1 MAEQQISYNQPQQS
15 TLSDSVSS
23 EASAFVSVDAVQ
35 ETREQT
41 SAEVQSST
49 YEQSFQL
56 ASRQEQIIY
65 DQKGLDY
72 ASNLPFVNKRD
83 AAGNLIINGTV
94 QEVTDEEAAQYNEMV
109 IVEANDR
116 LYTNRSV
123 NRAIDTQ
130 FKYFKFPPTII
141 SRQTDIGEI
150 DVELPENELD
160 VFSARYTPDF
170 VQQWFVF
177 APSYAVSGKAHGF
190 QKLEFNN
197 ILRGPQQIEP
207 GTYTITP
214 ELIESGKNLQMRY
227 KVDVHF
233 ANPDVQG
240 DPADEIEL
248 LNKQIDELNSTIT
261 TYKNTI
267 SNLQSNPSG
276 NATNVLKGAL
286 AGGLTGGA
294 AGSVIP
300 GVGTIVGAGVGAIT
314 GAIRS
319 QNAAS
324 QNRQINISLIQVLI
338 NTTGQLIQIVN
349 ELKSDKESFGRLVG
363 FRARLQRKSADYQ
376 PSLEGATAVGVSN
389 YVKVISNGYDSLSG
403 EYLLENRD
411 MRAWDRWYIQG
422 NCGINDTTV
431 NGRTKGGLYF
441 ADQCYWEIEA
451 VDP

>member
-35 ETREQT
+35 EMREQT

-49 YEQSFQL
+49 FEQSFQL

-94 QEVTDEEAAQYNEMV
+94 QEVTDEEAAQYNETV

-214 ELIESGKNLQMRY
+214 ELIESGKNLRMRY

-233 ANPDVQG
+233 ANPDVDG

-248 LNKQIDELNSTIT
+248 CNKQIDEINSLIT
-261 TYKNTI
+261 TYQDTI
-267 SNLQSNPSG
+267 SDLQSKPLDTTDVLQG
-276 NATNVLKGAL
+276 ALKGA
-286 AGGLTGGA
+286 G
-294 AGSVIP
+294 AGSLILP
-300 GVGTIVGAGVGAIT
+300 GVGTIVGAVGGAI
-314 GAIRS
+314 
-319 QNAAS
+319 NAAIS
-324 QNRQINISLIQVLI
+324 NNQTNDVIIEVLTNQI
-338 NTTGQLIQIVN
+338 GQLKQIVDD
-349 ELKSDKESFGRLVG
+349 LKSDKESFGSLVG
-363 FRARLQRKSADYQ
+363 FRARLQRKSADWQ
-376 PSLEGATAVGVSN
+376 PPLEGATAVGVSN
-389 YVKVISNGYDSLSG
+389 YPKVISNGYDSLSG
-403 EYLLENRD
+403 EYLLENRN
-411 MRAWDRWYIQG
+411 MRAWDRWYIEG
-422 NCGINDTTV
+422 NCGINDTIV
-431 NGRTKGGLYF
+431 NGQTKGGLYF

>member
-35 ETREQT
+35 EMREQT

-49 YEQSFQL
+49 FEQSFQL

-94 QEVTDEEAAQYNEMV
+94 QEVTDEEAAQYNETV

-214 ELIESGKNLQMRY
+214 ELIESGKNLRMRY

-233 ANPDVQG
+233 ANPDVDG

-248 LNKQIDELNSTIT
+248 YNKQIDEVNSIIT
-261 TYKNTI
+261 TYQDTI
-267 SNLQSNPSG
+267 STLQSNPADSTDVL
-276 NATNVLKGAL
+276 NAAL
-286 AGGLTGGA
+286 GGA
-294 AGSVIP
+294 AR
-300 GVGTIVGAGVGAIT
+300 GAIYTPVGAIIGGVT
-314 GAIRS
+314 AAVSEIRS
-319 QNAAS
+319 ND
-324 QNRQINISLIQVLI
+324 IIIEVLT
-338 NTTGQLIQIVN
+338 NTTSQLK
-349 ELKSDKESFGRLVG
+349 ELVEELESDKESFGVKVG
-363 FRARLQRKSADYQ
+363 FRARLQRKSADWQ
-376 PSLEGATAVGVSN
+376 PPLEGATAVGVSN
-389 YVKVISNGYDSLSG
+389 YPKVISNGYDSLSG
-403 EYLLENRD
+403 EYLLENRN

-422 NCGINDTTV
+422 NCGINDTIV
-431 NGRTKGGLYF
+431 NGQTKGGLYF

>member
-35 ETREQT
+35 EMREQT

-49 YEQSFQL
+49 FEQSFQL

-94 QEVTDEEAAQYNEMV
+94 QEVTDEEAAQYNETV

-214 ELIESGKNLQMRY
+214 ELIESGKNLRMRY

-233 ANPDVQG
+233 ANPDVDG

-248 LNKQIDELNSTIT
+248 YNKQIDEVNSIIT
-261 TYKNTI
+261 TYQDTI
-267 SNLQSNPSG
+267 STLQSNPADSTDVL
-276 NATNVLKGAL
+276 NAAL
-286 AGGLTGGA
+286 GGA
-294 AGSVIP
+294 AR
-300 GVGTIVGAGVGAIT
+300 GAISSPVGAIIGGVT
-314 GAIRS
+314 AAVSEIRS
-319 QNAAS
+319 ND
-324 QNRQINISLIQVLI
+324 IIIEVLT
-338 NTTGQLIQIVN
+338 NTTSQLK
-349 ELKSDKESFGRLVG
+349 ELVEELESDKESFGVKVG
-363 FRARLQRKSADYQ
+363 FRARLQRKSADWQ
-376 PSLEGATAVGVSN
+376 PPLEGATAVGVSN
-389 YVKVISNGYDSLSG
+389 YPKVISNGYDSLSG
-403 EYLLENRD
+403 EYLLENRN
-411 MRAWDRWYIQG
+411 MRAWDRWYIEG
-422 NCGINDTTV
+422 NCGINDTIV
-431 NGRTKGGLYF
+431 NGQTKGGLYF

>member
-35 ETREQT
+35 EMREQT

-49 YEQSFQL
+49 FEQSFQL

-94 QEVTDEEAAQYNEMV
+94 QEVTDEEAAQYNETV

-214 ELIESGKNLQMRY
+214 ELIESGKNLRMRY

-233 ANPDVQG
+233 ANPDVDG

-248 LNKQIDELNSTIT
+248 CNKQIDEINSLIT
-261 TYKNTI
+261 TYQDTI
-267 SNLQSNPSG
+267 SDLQSKPLDTTDVLQG
-276 NATNVLKGAL
+276 ALKGA
-286 AGGLTGGA
+286 G
-294 AGSVIP
+294 AGSLILP
-300 GVGTIVGAGVGAIT
+300 GVGTIVGAVGGAI
-314 GAIRS
+314 
-319 QNAAS
+319 NAAIS
-324 QNRQINISLIQVLI
+324 NNQTNDVIIEVLTNQI
-338 NTTGQLIQIVN
+338 GQLKQIVDD
-349 ELKSDKESFGRLVG
+349 LKSDKESFGSLVG
-363 FRARLQRKSADYQ
+363 FRARLQRKSADWQ
-376 PSLEGATAVGVSN
+376 PVLEGATAVGVSN
-389 YVKVISNGYDSLSG
+389 YPKVISNGYDSLSG
-403 EYLLENRD
+403 EYLLENRN
-411 MRAWDRWYIQG
+411 MRAWDRWYIEG
-422 NCGINDTTV
+422 NCGINDTIV
-431 NGRTKGGLYF
+431 NGQTKGGLYF

>member
-35 ETREQT
+35 EMREQT

-49 YEQSFQL
+49 FEQSFQL

-94 QEVTDEEAAQYNEMV
+94 QEVTDEEAAQYNETV

-214 ELIESGKNLQMRY
+214 ELIESGKNLRMRY

-233 ANPDVQG
+233 ANPDVDG

-248 LNKQIDELNSTIT
+248 CNKQIDEINSLIT
-261 TYKNTI
+261 TYQDTI
-267 SNLQSNPSG
+267 STLQSNPADFTDVL
-276 NATNVLKGAL
+276 NAAL
-286 AGGLTGGA
+286 GGA
-294 AGSVIP
+294 AR
-300 GVGTIVGAGVGAIT
+300 GAIYTPVGAIIGGVT
-314 GAIRS
+314 AAVSEIRS
-319 QNAAS
+319 ND
-324 QNRQINISLIQVLI
+324 IIIEVLT
-338 NTTGQLIQIVN
+338 NTTSQLK
-349 ELKSDKESFGRLVG
+349 ELVEELESDKESFGVKVG
-363 FRARLQRKSADYQ
+363 FRARLQRKSADWQ
-376 PSLEGATAVGVSN
+376 PPLEGATAVGVSN
-389 YVKVISNGYDSLSG
+389 YPKVISNGYDSLSG
-403 EYLLENRD
+403 EYLLENRN

-422 NCGINDTTV
+422 NCGINDTIV
-431 NGRTKGGLYF
+431 NGQTKGGLYF

>member
-35 ETREQT
+35 EMREQT

-49 YEQSFQL
+49 FEQSFQL

-94 QEVTDEEAAQYNEMV
+94 QEVTDEEAAQYNETV

-214 ELIESGKNLQMRY
+214 ELIESGKNLRMRY

-233 ANPDVQG
+233 ANPDVDG

-248 LNKQIDELNSTIT
+248 YNKQIDEVNSIIT
-261 TYKNTI
+261 TYQDTI
-267 SNLQSNPSG
+267 STLQSNPADFTDVL
-276 NATNVLKGAL
+276 NAAL
-286 AGGLTGGA
+286 GGA
-294 AGSVIP
+294 AR
-300 GVGTIVGAGVGAIT
+300 GAIYTPVGAIIGGVT
-314 GAIRS
+314 AAVSEIRS
-319 QNAAS
+319 ND
-324 QNRQINISLIQVLI
+324 IIIEVLT
-338 NTTGQLIQIVN
+338 NTTSQLK
-349 ELKSDKESFGRLVG
+349 ELVEELESDKESFGVKVG
-363 FRARLQRKSADYQ
+363 FRARLQRKSADWQ
-376 PSLEGATAVGVSN
+376 PPLEGATAVGVSN
-389 YVKVISNGYDSLSG
+389 YPKVISNGYDSLSG
-403 EYLLENRD
+403 EYLLENRN

-422 NCGINDTTV
+422 NCGINDTIV
-431 NGRTKGGLYF
+431 NGQTKGGLYF

>member
-1 MAEQQISYNQPQQS
+1 MAEQQSEYFAPEFF
-15 TLSDSVSS
+15 SDSISS
-23 EASAFVSVDAVQ
+23 EASAFVDENAIRDMRSQ
-35 ETREQT
+35 TR
-41 SAEVQSST
+41 AEILQPST
-49 YEQSFQL
+49 YEQSFQI

-72 ASNLPFVNKRD
+72 ASNLPFINKRD

-94 QEVTDEEAAQYNEMV
+94 QQVTDEDAAQYNETV

-116 LYTNRSV
+116 LYTNSSV
-123 NRAIDTQ
+123 NRVIDTQ

-150 DVELPENELD
+150 DIELPENELD

-170 VQQWFVF
+170 VTQWFVF
-177 APSYAVSGKAHGF
+177 APSYPVAGKAHGF

-197 ILRGPQQIEP
+197 VLRGPQQIEP

-227 KVDVHF
+227 KVDVHY
-233 ANPDVQG
+233 ANPDVEG

-248 LNKQIDELNSTIT
+248 INQQIDEVNSQIT
-261 TYKNTI
+261 TFENTI
-267 SNLQSNPSG
+267 STLQSNPPDQASIL
-276 NATNVLKGAL
+276 AGAL
-286 AGGLTGGA
+286 AGAVAGTYYSPGL
-294 AGSVIP
+294 
-300 GVGTIVGAGVGAIT
+300 GTIIGAGVGAIT
-314 GAIRS
+314 TAVENNQSNDFVIE
-319 QNAAS
+319 
-324 QNRQINISLIQVLI
+324 VLT
-338 NTTGQLIQIVN
+338 NTTGQLKELVE

-363 FRARLQRKSADYQ
+363 FSARLQRKSADYQ
-376 PSLEGATAVGVSN
+376 PPLQGETTAGLSN

-411 MRAWDRWYIQG
+411 MRAWDKWYIEG
-422 NCGINDTTV
+422 KCGTNDTIV
-431 NGRTKGGLYF
+431 NGQTKGGLYF

>member
-15 TLSDSVSS
+15 TLSDSVLS
-23 EASAFVSVDAVQ
+23 EASAFVSDDAVR
-35 ETREQT
+35 EMREQT
-41 SAEVQSST
+41 SAEVQSTS

-56 ASRQEQIIY
+56 ASGQEQIIY

-94 QEVTDEEAAQYNEMV
+94 QQVTDEEAAQYNETV

-123 NRAIDTQ
+123 NRVIDTQ

-170 VQQWFVF
+170 VIQWFVF
-177 APSYAVSGKAHGF
+177 APSYAVTGKAHGF

-214 ELIESGKNLQMRY
+214 ELIDSGKNLRMRY

-233 ANPDVQG
+233 ANPDVAG
-240 DPADEIEL
+240 DGTEEINNINAAINEL
-248 LNKQIDELNSTIT
+248 SSIIT
-261 TYKNTI
+261 TYENTI
-267 SNLQSNPSG
+267 STLQSNPINR
-276 NATNVLKGAL
+276 NAVLEGAL
-286 AGGLTGGA
+286 AGAA
-294 AGSVIP
+294 AGTVIP

-314 GAIRS
+314 TAI
-319 QNAAS
+319 QD
-324 QNRQINISLIQVLI
+324 RQTNNVIIELLT
-338 NTTGQLIQIVN
+338 NTTGQLKQKVN
-349 ELKSDKESFGRLVG
+349 ELKSDKESIGSLVG
-363 FRARLQRKSADYQ
+363 FRARLQRKSADWQ
-376 PSLEGATAVGVSN
+376 PSLEGATAAGVSN

-403 EYLLENRD
+403 EYLLENRN
-411 MRAWDRWYIQG
+411 MRAWDKWYIEG
-422 NCGINDTTV
+422 KCGTNDTIV
-431 NGRTKGGLYF
+431 NGQTKGGLYF

>member
-15 TLSDSVSS
+15 TLSDSVLS
-23 EASAFVSVDAVQ
+23 EASAFVSDDAVLDMRSQ
-35 ETREQT
+35 TR
-41 SAEVQSST
+41 AEILRPST

-94 QEVTDEEAAQYNEMV
+94 QQVTDKEGAQYNETV

-116 LYTNRSV
+116 LYTNSSV
-123 NRAIDTQ
+123 NRVIDTQ

-177 APSYAVSGKAHGF
+177 APSYAVPGKRSGF

-214 ELIESGKNLQMRY
+214 ELIESGKNLRMRY
-227 KVDVHF
+227 KVDVHY
-233 ANPDVQG
+233 ANPDVEG

-248 LNKQIDELNSTIT
+248 YNKQIDEVNSIIT
-261 TYKNTI
+261 TYENTI
-267 SNLQSNPSG
+267 STLQSNPVNS
-276 NATNVLKGAL
+276 TNVLQGAL
-286 AGGLTGGA
+286 AGAVA
-294 AGSVIP
+294 ATVIP

-314 GAIRS
+314 AAVQNNQNS
-319 QNAAS
+319 QN
-324 QNRQINISLIQVLI
+324 NDFLIQVL
-338 NTTGQLIQIVN
+338 TDVTGQLKQLVE
-349 ELKSDKESFGRLVG
+349 ELKSDKESFGRSVG

-376 PSLEGATAVGVSN
+376 PALEGSKAVGLSN

-411 MRAWDRWYIQG
+411 MRAWDKWYIEG
-422 NCGINDTTV
+422 NCGTNDTIV
-431 NGRTKGGLYF
+431 NGQTKGGLYF

-451 VDP
+451 VDS